1 MLIPVIEKQ
10 ILLLFISYE
19 DLAEPVNATSSSC
32 NIKVCNSLITIV
44 YIAYIIYMCCIVM
57 LLTLLCVGTK

>member
-10 ILLLFISYE
+10 ILLLSISYE
-19 DLAEPVNATSSSC
+19 DLAEPVNVTSGSC
-32 NIKVCNSLITIV
+32 NTKVCNSLITIV

-57 LLTLLCVGTK
+57 LLLIS